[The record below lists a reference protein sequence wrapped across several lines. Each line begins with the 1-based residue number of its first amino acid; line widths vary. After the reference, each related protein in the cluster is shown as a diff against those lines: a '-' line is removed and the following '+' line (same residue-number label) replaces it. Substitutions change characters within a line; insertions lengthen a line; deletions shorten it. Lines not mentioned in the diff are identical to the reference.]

1 LRKTLSEERNMDSS
15 HLDFGCG
22 TTPRNPFNANKIT
35 CVDINP
41 ISSIENLVVILPGS
55 ALPFEDDSFTS
66 VSAYDV
72 LEHLP
77 RFHDGRNIFI
87 FYMNEMCRVLKPG
100 GKAIFVFP
108 SLPHREAFSDPTH
121 LNYITSDT
129 VNYFTATPGGPYYEG
144 INSTYKVIR
153 NKKLRRFRYWVDNAE
168 FFPNT
173 QPPKNL
179 RRRLSLTKRSLQRFF
194 QPSHRIWILQKLD

>member
-1 LRKTLSEERNMDSS
+1 MLGEDRKTNVS

-22 TTPRNPFNANKIT
+22 TTPRNPFKAVSIT
-35 CVDINP
+35 CVDITP
-41 ISSIENLVVILPGS
+41 ISSIENLVVISPGS
-55 ALPFEDDSFTS
+55 ALPFEDNTFSS

-108 SLPHREAFSDPTH
+108 SHPHREAFSDPTH

-144 INSTYKVIR
+144 INSTYKIIR
-153 NKKLRRFRYWVDNAE
+153 NKKLRRFRYWVDSAE
-168 FFPNT
+168 FFPSM
-173 QPPKNL
+173 QPPKSL
-179 RRRLSLTKRSLQRFF
+179 RRRLSLAKRSILRFF
-194 QPSHRIWILQKLD
+194 RPSHRIWILQKLD

>member
-1 LRKTLSEERNMDSS
+1 MSNGS

-22 TTPRNPFNANKIT
+22 VTPRNPFKADTVT

-41 ISSIENLVVILPGS
+41 VSSIENLVVISAGS
-55 ALPFEDDSFTS
+55 ALPFEDNSFSS

-77 RFHDGRNIFI
+77 RFHEGKNLFI
-87 FYMNEMCRVLKPG
+87 FYMNELCRVLEPG

-129 VNYFTATPGGPYYEG
+129 VNYFTATPGGPFYEG
-144 INSTYKVIR
+144 INSTYTIIK
-153 NKKLRRFRYWVDNAE
+153 NKKLRKFKHWVDGAE
-168 FFPNT
+168 ILPNKK
-173 QPPKNL
+173 PPKNL
-179 RRRLSLTKRSLQRFF
+179 RRKISLMKRSILRFF
-194 QPSHRIWILQKLD
+194 RPSHRIWILQKLN